1 MAAALAALVV
11 LPILADAPLADVVT
25 LEAVGSAEAT
35 GDGDLKWIST
45 DPDANP
51 PVGSANPGEGNMIL
65 VIVHDEE
72 ASNASTLT
80 RTVDIETS
88 AGSAE
93 ISVDLSAVST
103 HYEGTFRVVTAATND
118 DADVIRGRHA
128 GKITISYVP
137 FDVSVNPF
145 TQTIEIKVDEDGP
158 EVDGLVPDDK
168 DFIDDE
174 DVTFRAD
181 AVDEES
187 GIGENEEA
195 AGSASPLGLG
205 TLIITWKKAAS
216 TTDKVIKV
224 DTDEDG
230 ILDSVAFDPG
240 HAGTPILN
248 QNINIP
254 ANLLDAIE
262 DADEDVIGFS
272 LGATLPVGAN
282 ARFFWQLV
290 ATDLAGNRTF
300 SDINRFD
307 VDDKDPVIS
316 ENDSETGIKYD
327 SVKEKEKDA
336 RDWIRIQFNSGS
348 AGGTADTIDESTVP
362 EADFLVDGVQPKEV
376 VVVEDEGR
384 IYLKLNDDLA
394 PDAEPEVSLVGTIR
408 DLAGNA
414 ADLNS
419 IDPPDGIAPELNVT
433 LGGQPSGKILVSL
446 DEITINITSDEATT
460 AAPDVLIFLVR
471 VSSSTD
477 DGEFTV
483 AQTSGPAVTIDGSDL
498 EETSEDTAWTVD
510 VDLKDDLGNVEG
522 LYVISVV
529 SANDE
534 TGNEGT
540 FGPEAGDEVDVDE
553 DDDVFFEVDLFLND
567 ADEDIITLPDAS
579 NDDGDETDSTSPV
592 IKIEF
597 GKESKE
603 YTATAEGL
611 EDDIKVDTHKG
622 VDLIKVEFGPKG
634 DTEDVTDQVARSGK
648 NEFFYRPF
656 GLDEDTVY
664 EMVVTAVD
672 EVGNVSTSSAGE
684 DDEDDATEFEFEFT
698 VVEREAYEVGLAPGW
713 NLISLP
719 GTPIEPGL
727 DDVLPDDL
735 EASRILQWVNGA
747 FEVNERQSD
756 GTWDPS
762 GGVTEMVAGPGY
774 WVFSTVF
781 EDIETLLS
789 LRDPADVLPTVEIV
803 GGWNL
808 IGVVDINENDA
819 GTGPGAG
826 ENEDADDYLASI
838 EGWLIA
844 YSYNA
849 ETLQWTRIVP
859 GTDSSENAIFNGKG
873 YWVWAG
879 ESGTLVP

>member
-1 MAAALAALVV
+1 MAAAVAMLVV
-11 LPILADAPLADVVT
+11 LPVLADIAANDVVT
-25 LEAVGSAEAT
+25 LQAVGSNEDASK
-35 GDGDLKWIST
+35 GDLKWIST
-45 DPDANP
+45 DPDASP
-51 PVGSANPGEGNMIL
+51 PDGSAKPSEGNKVL

-72 ASNASTLT
+72 ATTGGQLT
-80 RTVDIETS
+80 RTVDVETS

-93 ISVDLSAVST
+93 ITIDLSSAND
-103 HYEGTFRVVTAATND
+103 HYEGTFTVVTTATD
-118 DADVIRGRHA
+118 DSADEIRGRHA
-128 GKITISYVP
+128 GKITLSYVP
-137 FDVSVNPF
+137 FNTGINPF

-187 GIGENEEA
+187 GLGTDEDKAGA
-195 AGSASPLGLG
+195 AGLG
-205 TLIITWKKAAS
+205 TLIITWRKAAN
-216 TTDKVIKV
+216 TDDKVDDALI
-224 DTDEDG
+224 DADEDG
-230 ILDSVAFDPG
+230 ILDGDFDLAGVATASLD
-240 HAGTPILN
+240 
-248 QNINIP
+248 QNIKIP

-262 DADEDVIGFS
+262 DADEDTIGFS
-272 LGATLPVGAN
+272 VGATLPVGAN

-316 ENDSETGIKYD
+316 ENDSKTGIKYD

-336 RDWIRIQFNSGS
+336 RDWIRIQFNGGS
-348 AGGTADTIDESTVP
+348 ASGPPDTIDESTVS

-498 EETSEDTAWTVD
+498 EETSADRAWTVD

-529 SANDE
+529 DANDE
-534 TGNEGT
+534 TDNEGT

-567 ADEDIITLPDAS
+567 GDEDIITLPDAS

-808 IGVVDINENDA
+808 IGVVDINENEA

-859 GTDSSENAIFNGKG
+859 DSASSANAIFNGKG

>member
-11 LPILADAPLADVVT
+11 LPILADTPGAVVT
-25 LEAVGSAEAT
+25 LQAVGSAHAV
-35 GDGDLKWIST
+35 GNDDLKWIST
-45 DPDANP
+45 DPDASP

-65 VIVHDEE
+65 VIVHDKE
-72 ASNASTLT
+72 ASDVTTAT

-93 ISVDLSAVST
+93 ISVDLSLVST

-187 GIGENEEA
+187 GLGENEEA
-195 AGSASPLGLG
+195 AGSASPGLG
-205 TLIITWKKAAS
+205 TLIITWRKAAS
-216 TTDKVIKV
+216 TDDKVDDALI
-224 DTDEDG
+224 DADEDG
-230 ILDSVAFDPG
+230 ILDGDFDLAGVATAPLD
-240 HAGTPILN
+240 
-248 QNINIP
+248 QNIKIP

-316 ENDSETGIKYD
+316 ENDSKTGIKYD

-336 RDWIRIQFNSGS
+336 RDWIRIQFNGGS
-348 AGGTADTIDESTVP
+348 ASGPPDTIDESTVS

-529 SANDE
+529 NANDE

-567 ADEDIITLPDAS
+567 GDEDIITLPDAS

-859 GTDSSENAIFNGKG
+859 DSDSSLNAIFNGKG

>member
-1 MAAALAALVV
+1 MAAAVAMLVV
-11 LPILADAPLADVVT
+11 LPVLADIAANDVVT
-25 LEAVGSAEAT
+25 LQAVGSAEDST
-35 GDGDLKWIST
+35 DSDLKWIST
-45 DPDANP
+45 DPDASP
-51 PVGSANPGEGNMIL
+51 PDGSANAGEGNKIL
-65 VIVHDEE
+65 VIVHDKE
-72 ASNASTLT
+72 ASDVSTAT

-93 ISVDLSAVST
+93 ISVDLSLVST

-187 GIGENEEA
+187 GLGKNEEE
-195 AGSASPLGLG
+195 AGSASPGLG
-205 TLIITWKKAAS
+205 TLIITWRKAAS
-216 TTDKVIKV
+216 TDDKVDDALI
-224 DTDEDG
+224 DADEDG
-230 ILDSVAFDPG
+230 ILDGEFDLAGVATAPLD
-240 HAGTPILN
+240 
-248 QNINIP
+248 QNIKIP

-272 LGATLPVGAN
+272 VGATLPVGAN

-316 ENDSETGIKYD
+316 ENDSKTGIKYD

-336 RDWIRIQFNSGS
+336 RDWIRIQFNGGS
-348 AGGTADTIDESTVP
+348 ASGPPDTIDESTVS

-529 SANDE
+529 NANDE
-534 TGNEGT
+534 TGNAKGRSDRKPAT
-540 FGPEAGDEVDVDE
+540 K
-553 DDDVFFEVDLFLND
+553 
-567 ADEDIITLPDAS
+567 
-579 NDDGDETDSTSPV
+579 ST
-592 IKIEF
+592 
-597 GKESKE
+597 
-603 YTATAEGL
+603 
-611 EDDIKVDTHKG
+611 
-622 VDLIKVEFGPKG
+622 
-634 DTEDVTDQVARSGK
+634 
-648 NEFFYRPF
+648 
-656 GLDEDTVY
+656 
-664 EMVVTAVD
+664 
-672 EVGNVSTSSAGE
+672 
-684 DDEDDATEFEFEFT
+684 
-698 VVEREAYEVGLAPGW
+698 
-713 NLISLP
+713 
-719 GTPIEPGL
+719 
-727 DDVLPDDL
+727 
-735 EASRILQWVNGA
+735 
-747 FEVNERQSD
+747 
-756 GTWDPS
+756 
-762 GGVTEMVAGPGY
+762 
-774 WVFSTVF
+774 
-781 EDIETLLS
+781 
-789 LRDPADVLPTVEIV
+789 
-803 GGWNL
+803 
-808 IGVVDINENDA
+808 
-819 GTGPGAG
+819 
-826 ENEDADDYLASI
+826 
-838 EGWLIA
+838 
-844 YSYNA
+844 
-849 ETLQWTRIVP
+849 WTR
-859 GTDSSENAIFNGKG
+859 TTMSS
-873 YWVWAG
+873 
-879 ESGTLVP
+879 SR